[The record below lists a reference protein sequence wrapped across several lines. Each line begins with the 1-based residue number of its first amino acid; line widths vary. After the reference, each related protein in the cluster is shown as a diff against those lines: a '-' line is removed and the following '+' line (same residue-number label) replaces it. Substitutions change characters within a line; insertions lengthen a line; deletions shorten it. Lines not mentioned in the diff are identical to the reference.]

1 MSNSWHKRDHISP
14 KEFGVRVTQVPD
26 ESLQSTTMNCN
37 FAMIS
42 LCQECFYD
50 WFYVHFLISACAD
63 LVGESPE
70 IKNWKSLWTSL
81 SDAKIGQI
89 WVYHVARVLGE
100 ETHLALSWA
109 TTVGQTLNPDSNLI
123 LNWPKTKYKPSLKK
137 RTENSQLVVV
147 ADDNAYCHLRHL
159 SGHFCLSYSWLSCWA
174 VILFD
179 QWSYG
184 WSSSSSWVVALLT
197 WLSPSGHLHERSGG
211 RCQANIT
218 LIIFTTSSGVSS
230 TILLV
235 HQLDYC

>member
-1 MSNSWHKRDHISP
+1 MRAELAWRLETGVTTQQGWKWLKPGKRKHA
-14 KEFGVRVTQVPD
+14 EVAV
-26 ESLQSTTMNCN
+26 SLKLTPSQTE
-37 FAMIS
+37 
-42 LCQECFYD
+42 Q
-50 WFYVHFLISACAD
+50 
-63 LVGESPE
+63 
-70 IKNWKSLWTSL
+70 
-81 SDAKIGQI
+81 
-89 WVYHVARVLGE
+89 
-100 ETHLALSWA
+100 THLALSWA

-123 LNWPKTKYKPSLKK
+123 LNWPTTKYKPSLKK